1 MKILPRAALRGWTAA
16 LVGLVTVFG
25 AGFAVADPAPRSL
38 HYTCPFPLIGDQPM
52 TASVVW
58 NASDTHVVGRAT
70 PGLPIN
76 TKATVGADVTRSLRF
91 VGATTVEGTADVHA
105 VVAAPE
111 GDIPVTMTLRVAKT
125 AVPESGPLTVPAS
138 GTIPSLVFHRPGP
151 AKIVVGAIDL
161 HLTPR
166 DGNGDETLAGKVD
179 TSCDLNNGQDGV
191 LATFEVV
198 PASPGPTASGTP
210 SAPGEPGRSRPPG
223 APGTSE
229 GPGAADPSESGS
241 ASASTSAS
249 AKVRGPS
256 GSPSGTASASRS
268 GVPDTASSDT
278 ASPETGVPDTGVP
291 DTASPDTAAT
301 GGTHLSAP
309 LRAVAAFLAV
319 SAASAG
325 IGWWGWRRRRA
336 EGRDE

>member
-1 MKILPRAALRGWTAA
+1 MKILPRAALHGWTAA

-38 HYTCPFPLIGDQPM
+38 HYTCPFPWIGDQPM

-58 NASDTHVVGRAT
+58 NASDTHVVGQAT
-70 PGLPIN
+70 PRLPIN
-76 TKATVGADVTRSLRF
+76 TAATVGTDVTRSLRF
-91 VGATTVEGTADVHA
+91 VGATTVEGMADVHA
-105 VVAAPE
+105 VIAAPE
-111 GDIPVTMTLRVAKT
+111 RDIPVTVKLKVAKT

-138 GTIPSLVFHRPGP
+138 GIIPSFVFHRPGP

-166 DGNGDETLAGKVD
+166 DANGDQTLARKVD
-179 TSCDLNNGQDGV
+179 TSCDLNNDQDGV
-191 LATFEVV
+191 LVTFEVV

-210 SAPGEPGRSRPPG
+210 SAPGEPGKSRPPG
-223 APGTSE
+223 APGTSG
-229 GPGAADPSESGS
+229 GPGAADPSASGAVS
-241 ASASTSAS
+241 ASASAS
-249 AKVRGPS
+249 AAVQGPS

-268 GVPDTASSDT
+268 GA
-278 ASPETGVPDTGVP
+278 P
-291 DTASPDTAAT
+291 DTASPDASAT

-309 LRAVAAFLAV
+309 LRAVAAFLAL
-319 SAASAG
+319 SAALAG